1 MKFFDMFQYAFM
13 NKAFLMGAL
22 IALCCSCLGLFLILR
37 KYSMIGD
44 GLGHVSFA
52 SVAVALRVGASDLII
67 SIPMVTIASFL
78 ICLLYTS
85 RCVEETG
92 PMESATLTSVPF
104 AASFA
109 SLTPLETTSCTV

>member
-52 SVAVALRVGASDLII
+52 SVAVALLVGASDLII
-67 SIPMVTIASFL
+67 SIPVSYTHLDVYKRQIMVLPAFSNVIIQNTGTEYFLATATATAIIA
-78 ICLLYTS
+78 TS
-85 RCVEETG
+85 IKV
-92 PMESATLTSVPF
+92 
-104 AASFA
+104 
-109 SLTPLETTSCTV
+109 